1 MRHLKEEKEK
11 TEMRHLKE
19 EKVPTRK
26 ESLQLHNVTKE
37 KPSRVSREDSE
48 DVPTS
53 KKAKE
58 EAEDVSST
66 KKQKTPISFFQCVY
80 LDGYNGY
87 GFQFP
92 VTPAHHPGESPGQPN
107 SPGQKQRQ

>member
-1 MRHLKEEKEK
+1 
-11 TEMRHLKE
+11 MRHLKE

-26 ESLQLHNVTKE
+26 ESLQLHNVTKG
-37 KPSRVSREDSE
+37 EDSE

-58 EAEDVSST
+58 EAEEVSST

-92 VTPAHHPGESPGQPN
+92 VTPVHHPGESSGQPN
-107 SPGQKQRQ
+107 SPGQKHQRQ

>member
-1 MRHLKEEKEK
+1 
-11 TEMRHLKE
+11 MRHLKE

-26 ESLQLHNVTKE
+26 ESLQLHNVTKVE
-37 KPSRVSREDSE
+37 KPARISREDSE

-53 KKAKE
+53 KKAK
-58 EAEDVSST
+58 A
-66 KKQKTPISFFQCVY
+66 PISFFQCVY

-92 VTPAHHPGESPGQPN
+92 VTPVHHPGESSGQPN
-107 SPGQKQRQ
+107 SPGQKHQRQ

>member
-1 MRHLKEEKEK
+1 
-11 TEMRHLKE
+11 MRHLKE

-26 ESLQLHNVTKE
+26 ESLQLHNVTKVE
-37 KPSRVSREDSE
+37 KPARISREDSE

-58 EAEDVSST
+58 AEEVSST

-92 VTPAHHPGESPGQPN
+92 VTPVHHPGESSGQPN
-107 SPGQKQRQ
+107 SPGQKHQRQ

>member
-1 MRHLKEEKEK
+1 
-11 TEMRHLKE
+11 MRHLKE

-26 ESLQLHNVTKE
+26 ENLQLHNVTKVE
-37 KPSRVSREDSE
+37 KPTRVSREDSE
-48 DVPTS
+48 EVPAS
-53 KKAKE
+53 KKAK

-92 VTPAHHPGESPGQPN
+92 VTPGHYPGESAGQPS
-107 SPGQKQRQ
+107 SPGQKQQRQ

>member
-1 MRHLKEEKEK
+1 MK
-11 TEMRHLKE
+11 HLKE
-19 EKVPTRK
+19 EKVSTRK
-26 ESLQLHNVTKE
+26 ESLQSHNVTKAE
-37 KPSRVSREDSE
+37 KPARVSREDLE
-48 DVPTS
+48 DVSAS

-66 KKQKTPISFFQCVY
+66 KRQKSPISFFQCVY

-92 VTPAHHPGESPGQPN
+92 VTPAYRPGESSGQPS
-107 SPGQKQRQ
+107 SPGQKQQGQ